1 MTLPRGGKTVGLPQN
16 YRESGQKS
24 GQSLLEIL
32 GSSGIDPGPLPP
44 LPPPHPG
51 TLGISIPP
59 SLRAWKTIL
68 EVIPFDL
75 LLIPDNC
82 LQS

>member
-1 MTLPRGGKTVGLPQN
+1 MPLPRGGKIADLPQN
-16 YRESGQKS
+16 HHGSGQKS
-24 GQSLLEIL
+24 GQRLLEIL
-32 GSSGIDPGPLPP
+32 GSRGIDPGAPP
-44 LPPPHPG
+44 PPPHPG

-82 LQS
+82 LQA